1 MTDFIIWAVPIW
13 IILSIVGALMVGKGI
28 SLRMREMDD

>member
-13 IILSIVGALMVGKGI
+13 VIGSFLAAWMIGYGLN
-28 SLRMREMDD
+28 LRLREMDD